1 MIHVS
6 PETLGL
12 PSRDELADMRI
23 WDLHFHGFDQMSEL
37 KPYIDRMRI
46 ERLFSLDIGG
56 WGDDPETRKE
66 EARDRELLE
75 KWHDLVA
82 GIIRIDPSRP
92 EATLEKMDRWI
103 ANGPAVGIKYILSS
117 NGDITCSHPNNDPII
132 EKARDMGIV
141 IYIHTWL
148 KVGGDPRYSGGGNLQ
163 GESTPSDVAEL
174 ATRFPDVPM
183 ICGHSGGDWELGVRA
198 IRPHENVYFEF
209 SGGDPWS
216 TACDFAVD
224 ELGIDR
230 IVWGGHI
237 ESRSYS
243 TELAKIYD
251 ADLTDEERKKA
262 LGGNLRRL
270 AAPIMREKGYTV
282 EI

>member
-1 MIHVS
+1 
-6 PETLGL
+6 
-12 PSRDELADMRI
+12 MRI
-23 WDLHFHGFDQMSEL
+23 WDLHFHGFENMEEM

-66 EARDRELLE
+66 EARDRQLLE
-75 KWHDLVA
+75 KWRDLVA

-103 ANGPAVGIKYILSS
+103 ANGPAVGIKYILSE
-117 NGDITCSHPNNDPII
+117 NGHVTCAHPDNDPII
-132 EKARDMGIV
+132 EKAREMGVV
-141 IYIHTWL
+141 IYIHTWI
-148 KVGGDPRYSGGGNLQ
+148 KVGGDPRYPGGGNLQ

-174 ATRFPDVPM
+174 ASRFPDVPM

-198 IRPHENVYFEF
+198 IRPHENVFFEF

-230 IVWGGHI
+230 IVWGGHLS
-237 ESRSYS
+237 SRSYA

-251 ADLTDEERKKA
+251 ADLTDAERKKA

-282 EI
+282 EV